1 MKKKKYL
8 FLIFIIF
15 LIDQITKIIISNNI
29 NLNGGLIMA
38 YYAPFYR
45 PTYYDPVQQNPMG
58 QFNQQF
64 QQPVPQQMQPLQT
77 SQQSTNDF
85 LWVLNENE
93 ATSYPVA
100 PNNTVTLWD
109 KNLPTIYIKSV
120 NAQGVP
126 SMRILDFTERDSTS
140 SKMPSAPSFNSQNN
154 FVTIDRLNALKCDVE
169 ALRGKLDEL
178 NAKPAAKSKKTEV
191 ENRE

>member
-1 MKKKKYL
+1 
-8 FLIFIIF
+8 
-15 LIDQITKIIISNNI
+15 
-29 NLNGGLIMA
+29 MA

-58 QFNQQF
+58 QFNQQY
-64 QQPVPQQMQPLQT
+64 QQPMTQPMQQAPMQTQP
-77 SQQSTNDF
+77 TNDF

-126 SMRILDFTERDSTS
+126 SMRVLDFVERTSTN
-140 SKMPSAPSFNSQNN
+140 PTPPVGTAFNSTNN
-154 FVTIDRLNALKCDVE
+154 FVTLDSFNALKGDVE

-178 NAKPAAKSKKTEV
+178 NAKPVAKSKNTEV
-191 ENRE
+191 ENHE

>member
-1 MKKKKYL
+1 
-8 FLIFIIF
+8 
-15 LIDQITKIIISNNI
+15 
-29 NLNGGLIMA
+29 MA

-58 QFNQQF
+58 QFNQQY
-64 QQPVPQQMQPLQT
+64 QQPMSQPMQQAPMQTQP
-77 SQQSTNDF
+77 TNDF

-126 SMRILDFTERDSTS
+126 SMRILDFTERLVNAPKTPSTATFDS
-140 SKMPSAPSFNSQNN
+140 PNN
-154 FVTIDRLNALKCDVE
+154 FVTLDSFNALE
-169 ALRGKLDEL
+169 AKFAALEGKVDEL
-178 NAKPAAKSKKTEV
+178 RPKTSAKTKKAEV
-191 ENRE
+191 ENDE

>member
-1 MKKKKYL
+1 
-8 FLIFIIF
+8 
-15 LIDQITKIIISNNI
+15 
-29 NLNGGLIMA
+29 MA

-45 PTYYDPVQQNPMG
+45 PTYYDPVQQNPIG
-58 QFNQQF
+58 QYNPQY
-64 QQPVPQQMQPLQT
+64 QQPMAQQMQPAQM
-77 SQQSTNDF
+77 QMQGQPTNDF

-120 NAQGVP
+120 NAHGVP
-126 SMRILDFTERDSTS
+126 SMRILDFTERLANAPKTLYT
-140 SKMPSAPSFNSQNN
+140 PSFSSDNN
-154 FVTIDRLNALKCDVE
+154 FVALDSFNALKGDVE

-178 NAKPAAKSKKTEV
+178 NAKPAAKSKKAEV
-191 ENRE
+191 ENHE

>member
-1 MKKKKYL
+1 
-8 FLIFIIF
+8 
-15 LIDQITKIIISNNI
+15 
-29 NLNGGLIMA
+29 MA

-64 QQPVPQQMQPLQT
+64 QQPMSQQMQQAPMQT
-77 SQQSTNDF
+77 QPTNDF

-126 SMRILDFTERDSTS
+126 SMRILDFTERTAIPNKKPST
-140 SKMPSAPSFNSQNN
+140 PSFNSPDN
-154 FVTIDRLNALKCDVE
+154 FVTIDSFNALE
-169 ALRGKLDEL
+169 AKFSALESKVDEL
-178 NAKPAAKSKKTEV
+178 RPRERAKAKKVEV
-191 ENRE
+191 ENDG

>member
-1 MKKKKYL
+1 
-8 FLIFIIF
+8 
-15 LIDQITKIIISNNI
+15 
-29 NLNGGLIMA
+29 MA

-64 QQPVPQQMQPLQT
+64 QPPMGQPMQSAQMPMQGQP
-77 SQQSTNDF
+77 TNDF

-126 SMRILDFTERDSTS
+126 SMRILDFTERLANAPKT
-140 SKMPSAPSFNSQNN
+140 PSVPSFNSPNN
-154 FVTIDRLNALKCDVE
+154 FVTIDSFNALE
-169 ALRGKLDEL
+169 AKFAALEGKVDEL
-178 NAKPAAKSKKTEV
+178 RPKANAKAKKV
-191 ENRE
+191 EGENDA

>member
-1 MKKKKYL
+1 
-8 FLIFIIF
+8 
-15 LIDQITKIIISNNI
+15 
-29 NLNGGLIMA
+29 MA

-45 PTYYDPVQQNPMG
+45 PTYYDQMQPNPNMN

-64 QQPVPQQMQPLQT
+64 QQQMVQPMQTAPTPVQNQP
-77 SQQSTNDF
+77 TNDF

-126 SMRILDFTERDSTS
+126 SMRVLDFTERIANAPKTPSTAPFDS
-140 SKMPSAPSFNSQNN
+140 PNN
-154 FVTIDRLNALKCDVE
+154 FVTIDSFNALKCDVE

-178 NAKPAAKSKKTEV
+178 KPKNTPRTKKTEV
-191 ENRE
+191 ENDE

>member
-1 MKKKKYL
+1 
-8 FLIFIIF
+8 
-15 LIDQITKIIISNNI
+15 
-29 NLNGGLIMA
+29 MA

-45 PTYYDPVQQNPMG
+45 PTYYESAQQNPMG
-58 QFNQQF
+58 QFNQQY
-64 QQPVPQQMQPLQT
+64 QQPMQQQMQQSPMQT
-77 SQQSTNDF
+77 QPTNDF

-126 SMRILDFTERDSTS
+126 SMRILDFTERSATAAKTPST
-140 SKMPSAPSFNSQNN
+140 ATFNSNNN
-154 FVTIDRLNALKCDVE
+154 FVTLDSFNALE
-169 ALRGKLDEL
+169 AKFSALESKVDEL
-178 NAKPAAKSKKTEV
+178 RPKASAKAKKVEV
-191 ENRE
+191 ENDG

>member
-1 MKKKKYL
+1 
-8 FLIFIIF
+8 
-15 LIDQITKIIISNNI
+15 
-29 NLNGGLIMA
+29 MA

-45 PTYYDPVQQNPMG
+45 PTYYEPRQPNSMG
-58 QFNQQF
+58 QFNQQY
-64 QQPVPQQMQPLQT
+64 QQQMNHPIQQAPMQGQP
-77 SQQSTNDF
+77 TNDF

-126 SMRILDFTERDSTS
+126 SMRVLDFVERTS
-140 SKMPSAPSFNSQNN
+140 ATPTPPVGTAFNSHNN
-154 FVTIDRLNALKCDVE
+154 FVTLDSFNALKGDVE
-169 ALRGKLDEL
+169 ALMGKLDEL
-178 NAKPAAKSKKTEV
+178 SIKPSAKTKKTEV
-191 ENRE
+191 ENDG

>member
-1 MKKKKYL
+1 
-8 FLIFIIF
+8 
-15 LIDQITKIIISNNI
+15 
-29 NLNGGLIMA
+29 MA

-45 PTYYDPVQQNPMG
+45 PTYYDPVQQNPIG

-64 QQPVPQQMQPLQT
+64 QQTIAQQMQNAQMPIQGQT
-77 SQQSTNDF
+77 TNDF

-126 SMRILDFTERDSTS
+126 SMRVLDFVERTATSTTQ
-140 SKMPSAPSFNSQNN
+140 PVVATFNSPNN
-154 FVTIDRLNALKCDVE
+154 FVTADQFNALKGDVE

-178 NAKPAAKSKKTEV
+178 HTKPTAKTKKTEV
-191 ENRE
+191 ENDG

>member
-1 MKKKKYL
+1 
-8 FLIFIIF
+8 
-15 LIDQITKIIISNNI
+15 
-29 NLNGGLIMA
+29 MA

-64 QQPVPQQMQPLQT
+64 QQNMGQPMQNAQMPMQTQPA
-77 SQQSTNDF
+77 NDF

-126 SMRILDFTERDSTS
+126 SMRILDFTERLVNAT
-140 SKMPSAPSFNSQNN
+140 KTPSAPSFNSPNN
-154 FVTIDRLNALKCDVE
+154 FVTLDSFNALKGDVE
-169 ALRGKLDEL
+169 ALRGKLDGL
-178 NAKPAAKSKKTEV
+178 NAKPVAKSKKTEA
-191 ENRE
+191 ENDG

>member
-1 MKKKKYL
+1 
-8 FLIFIIF
+8 
-15 LIDQITKIIISNNI
+15 
-29 NLNGGLIMA
+29 MA

-45 PTYYDPVQQNPMG
+45 PTYYDPVQQSQMG
-58 QFNQQF
+58 QYNPQY
-64 QQPVPQQMQPLQT
+64 PQQMAQPMQNA
-77 SQQSTNDF
+77 QMPMQGQPTNDF

-126 SMRILDFTERDSTS
+126 SMRILDFTERTATAQKQPVSG
-140 SKMPSAPSFNSQNN
+140 PFGSANN
-154 FVTIDRLNALKCDVE
+154 FVTIDSFNALE
-169 ALRGKLDEL
+169 AKFAALEGKVDEL
-178 NAKPAAKSKKTEV
+178 RPKTSAKTKKAEV
-191 ENRE
+191 ENDA

>member
-1 MKKKKYL
+1 
-8 FLIFIIF
+8 
-15 LIDQITKIIISNNI
+15 
-29 NLNGGLIMA
+29 MA

-58 QFNQQF
+58 QFNQQY
-64 QQPVPQQMQPLQT
+64 QQPMGQQTQQAQIQTQP
-77 SQQSTNDF
+77 TNEF

-120 NAQGVP
+120 NAQGIP
-126 SMRILDFTERDSTS
+126 SMRILDFTERLANAPKTPST
-140 SKMPSAPSFNSQNN
+140 ANFNSPNN
-154 FVTIDRLNALKCDVE
+154 FVTLDSFNALKGDVE

-178 NAKPAAKSKKTEV
+178 STKPVAKTKKAEV
-191 ENRE
+191 ENDG

>member
-1 MKKKKYL
+1 
-8 FLIFIIF
+8 
-15 LIDQITKIIISNNI
+15 
-29 NLNGGLIMA
+29 MA

-45 PTYYDPVQQNPMG
+45 PTYYDPVQQNQIG

-64 QQPVPQQMQPLQT
+64 QPPMVQTTQNAQMPMQGQP
-77 SQQSTNDF
+77 TNDF

-126 SMRILDFTERDSTS
+126 SMRILDFTERLANAPKT
-140 SKMPSAPSFNSQNN
+140 PSVPSFNSPNN
-154 FVTIDRLNALKCDVE
+154 FVTIDSFNALE
-169 ALRGKLDEL
+169 AKFAALECKVDEL
-178 NAKPAAKSKKTEV
+178 RPKSSAKAKKVEV
-191 ENRE
+191 ENDA

>member
-1 MKKKKYL
+1 
-8 FLIFIIF
+8 
-15 LIDQITKIIISNNI
+15 
-29 NLNGGLIMA
+29 MA

-45 PTYYDPVQQNPMG
+45 PTYYEPAQQNPMA
-58 QFNQQF
+58 QFNQQY
-64 QQPVPQQMQPLQT
+64 QQPMSQPMQNAQMPMQTQP
-77 SQQSTNDF
+77 TNDF

-126 SMRILDFTERDSTS
+126 SMRILDFTERLANAT
-140 SKMPSAPSFNSQNN
+140 KMPSTPSFNSPDN
-154 FVTIDRLNALKCDVE
+154 FVTLDSFNALKGDVE

-178 NAKPAAKSKKTEV
+178 NAKPVVKFKKTEA
-191 ENRE
+191 ENDG

>member
-1 MKKKKYL
+1 
-8 FLIFIIF
+8 
-15 LIDQITKIIISNNI
+15 
-29 NLNGGLIMA
+29 MA

-45 PTYYDPVQQNPMG
+45 PTYYDPVQQNTMG

-64 QQPVPQQMQPLQT
+64 QQPMQQPMQQAPMQT
-77 SQQSTNDF
+77 QPTNDF

-126 SMRILDFTERDSTS
+126 SMRVLDFVERTATNNT
-140 SKMPSAPSFNSQNN
+140 PPVGTAFNSPNN
-154 FVTIDRLNALKCDVE
+154 FVTIDSFNALKGDVE
-169 ALRGKLDEL
+169 ALRSKLDEL
-178 NAKPAAKSKKTEV
+178 NAKPVSKSKKNEV
-191 ENRE
+191 ENDG

>member
-1 MKKKKYL
+1 MP
-8 FLIFIIF
+8 
-15 LIDQITKIIISNNI
+15 
-29 NLNGGLIMA
+29 

-45 PTYYDPVQQNPMG
+45 PTYYDPVQQNNMG
-58 QFNQQF
+58 QFNQQYQPPISQPMQNAQIPMQG
-64 QQPVPQQMQPLQT
+64 QQ
-77 SQQSTNDF
+77 TNDF

-126 SMRILDFTERDSTS
+126 SMRVLDFVERTAASPT
-140 SKMPSAPSFNSQNN
+140 PPAGTAFNSANN
-154 FVTIDRLNALKCDVE
+154 FVTIDSFNALKGDVE

-178 NAKPAAKSKKTEV
+178 NAKPVAKSKNTEA
-191 ENRE
+191 ENHE

>member
-1 MKKKKYL
+1 
-8 FLIFIIF
+8 
-15 LIDQITKIIISNNI
+15 
-29 NLNGGLIMA
+29 MA

-45 PTYYDPVQQNPMG
+45 PNYYDPAQQNPMG
-58 QFNQQF
+58 QYSPQY
-64 QQPVPQQMQPLQT
+64 QQPMAQPMQNAQMPMQGQP
-77 SQQSTNDF
+77 TNDF

-126 SMRILDFTERDSTS
+126 SMRILDFTERLVNAPKT
-140 SKMPSAPSFNSQNN
+140 PSAAPFNSTNN
-154 FVTIDRLNALKCDVE
+154 FVTLDSFNALKGDVE

-178 NAKPAAKSKKTEV
+178 NAKPVAKSKKTEV
-191 ENRE
+191 ENNG

>member
-1 MKKKKYL
+1 MP
-8 FLIFIIF
+8 
-15 LIDQITKIIISNNI
+15 
-29 NLNGGLIMA
+29 

-45 PTYYDPVQQNPMG
+45 PTYYDPVQQSQMG

-64 QQPVPQQMQPLQT
+64 QQPMGQPMQNAQMPMQGQP
-77 SQQSTNDF
+77 TNDF

-126 SMRILDFTERDSTS
+126 SMRILDFTERLVNANKTPST
-140 SKMPSAPSFNSQNN
+140 PSFNSPNN
-154 FVTIDRLNALKCDVE
+154 FVTIDIFNALKGDVE
-169 ALRGKLDEL
+169 ALRDKLDEL
-178 NAKPAAKSKKTEV
+178 NAKPVAKSKKAEV
-191 ENRE
+191 ENHE

>member
-1 MKKKKYL
+1 
-8 FLIFIIF
+8 
-15 LIDQITKIIISNNI
+15 
-29 NLNGGLIMA
+29 MA

-77 SQQSTNDF
+77 SQQPTNDF

-126 SMRILDFTERDSTS
+126 SMRILDFTERAATS
-140 SKMPSAPSFNSQNN
+140 SKMPSAPSFNSPNN
-154 FVTIDRLNALKCDVE
+154 FVTIDSFNALKGDVE

-178 NAKPAAKSKKTEV
+178 KPKNATKTKKTEV
-191 ENRE
+191 EDDG

>member
-1 MKKKKYL
+1 
-8 FLIFIIF
+8 
-15 LIDQITKIIISNNI
+15 
-29 NLNGGLIMA
+29 MA

-45 PTYYDPVQQNPMG
+45 QTYYDPIQQNPMG

-64 QQPVPQQMQPLQT
+64 QQNMGQPMQNAQMPMQTQPA
-77 SQQSTNDF
+77 NDF

-126 SMRILDFTERDSTS
+126 SMRILDFTERLANAHKTPST
-140 SKMPSAPSFNSQNN
+140 PSFNSHNN
-154 FVTIDRLNALKCDVE
+154 FVTLDSFNALKGDVE

-178 NAKPAAKSKKTEV
+178 NAKPVAKSKKTEV
-191 ENRE
+191 ENHE

>member
-1 MKKKKYL
+1 
-8 FLIFIIF
+8 
-15 LIDQITKIIISNNI
+15 
-29 NLNGGLIMA
+29 MA

-45 PTYYDPVQQNPMG
+45 PTYYDQMQPNPNIN

-64 QQPVPQQMQPLQT
+64 QQQMVQPMQTAPTPVQNQP
-77 SQQSTNDF
+77 TNDF

-126 SMRILDFTERDSTS
+126 SMRVLDFTERIANAPKTPSTAPFDS
-140 SKMPSAPSFNSQNN
+140 PNN
-154 FVTIDRLNALKCDVE
+154 FVTIDSFNALKCDVE

-178 NAKPAAKSKKTEV
+178 KPKNTPRTKKTEV
-191 ENRE
+191 ENDE

>member
-1 MKKKKYL
+1 
-8 FLIFIIF
+8 
-15 LIDQITKIIISNNI
+15 
-29 NLNGGLIMA
+29 MA

-64 QQPVPQQMQPLQT
+64 QQPMGQPMQQAPIQTQP
-77 SQQSTNDF
+77 TNDF
-85 LWVLNENE
+85 LWVLGQTE
-93 ATSYPVA
+93 AEGYPVA

-126 SMRILDFTERDSTS
+126 SMRVLDFVERTS
-140 SKMPSAPSFNSQNN
+140 ATPTPPVGTAFNSPNN
-154 FVTIDRLNALKCDVE
+154 FATIEQFNALKGDVE
-169 ALRGKLDEL
+169 ALRGKFDEL
-178 NAKPAAKSKKTEV
+178 NAKPATKSKKTEV
-191 ENRE
+191 ENDG

>member
-1 MKKKKYL
+1 
-8 FLIFIIF
+8 
-15 LIDQITKIIISNNI
+15 
-29 NLNGGLIMA
+29 MA

-58 QFNQQF
+58 QFNQQY
-64 QQPVPQQMQPLQT
+64 QQQMNQPIQQAPMQT
-77 SQQSTNDF
+77 QPTNDF
-85 LWVLNENE
+85 IWVLGQTE
-93 ATSYPVA
+93 AEGYPVA

-126 SMRILDFTERDSTS
+126 SMRILDFTERAATASKTPST
-140 SKMPSAPSFNSQNN
+140 PSFNSPNN
-154 FVTIDRLNALKCDVE
+154 FVTLDSFNALKGDVE

-178 NAKPAAKSKKTEV
+178 NAKPVAKSKKTEV

>member
-1 MKKKKYL
+1 
-8 FLIFIIF
+8 
-15 LIDQITKIIISNNI
+15 
-29 NLNGGLIMA
+29 MA

-64 QQPVPQQMQPLQT
+64 QQPMGQPMQNSQMPMQGQP
-77 SQQSTNDF
+77 TNDF

-126 SMRILDFTERDSTS
+126 SMRVLDFVERTS
-140 SKMPSAPSFNSQNN
+140 ATPTPPVGTAFNSPNN
-154 FVTIDRLNALKCDVE
+154 FVTLDSFNALKCDVE

-178 NAKPAAKSKKTEV
+178 NAKPAAKSKKTEA
-191 ENRE
+191 ENHE

>member
-1 MKKKKYL
+1 
-8 FLIFIIF
+8 
-15 LIDQITKIIISNNI
+15 
-29 NLNGGLIMA
+29 MA

-45 PTYYDPVQQNPMG
+45 PTYYEPVQQNPMG
-58 QFNQQF
+58 QFNQPYQ
-64 QQPVPQQMQPLQT
+64 QQMNQPI
-77 SQQSTNDF
+77 QQAPMQGQLTNDF

-126 SMRILDFTERDSTS
+126 SMRILDFTERTATAPKTPST
-140 SKMPSAPSFNSQNN
+140 PSFNSPNN
-154 FVTIDRLNALKCDVE
+154 FVTLDGFNALKGDVE

-178 NAKPAAKSKKTEV
+178 STKPVAKTKKAEV
-191 ENRE
+191 EIDA

>member
-1 MKKKKYL
+1 
-8 FLIFIIF
+8 
-15 LIDQITKIIISNNI
+15 
-29 NLNGGLIMA
+29 MA

-45 PTYYDPVQQNPMG
+45 PTYYDHAQQNPMG
-58 QFNQQF
+58 QFNQQY
-64 QQPVPQQMQPLQT
+64 QQPIAQPMQQAPIQTQP
-77 SQQSTNDF
+77 TNDF

-126 SMRILDFTERDSTS
+126 SMRILDFTERLVNAPKTPSMATFDS
-140 SKMPSAPSFNSQNN
+140 PNN
-154 FVTIDRLNALKCDVE
+154 FVTLDSFNALKGDVE
-169 ALRGKLDEL
+169 ALRGKFEEL
-178 NAKPAAKSKKTEV
+178 NAKPVAKSKNTEV
-191 ENRE
+191 KNEG